1 MEEQIRDFTKG
12 PILRPLLAFSMP
24 ILLAL
29 FLQALYGAVDLLV
42 VGKYAL
48 ARDVSGVAIGSQIM
62 QTITGLVSSFAMGTT
77 VLIGQKIGAGKREEG
92 GRIIGT
98 SVAIFFLVGTALT
111 ALIPL
116 LSAALARAMN
126 APEEAFYQTRQYIA
140 ICGFGSVMI
149 VAYNVLGSILRGLG
163 DSRTPL
169 MTVAIASACNIA
181 GDLLLVAGLHMG
193 AAGAAIATA
202 ASQTISVL
210 ISIWIL
216 SRRTLPFTFTR
227 RDIRI
232 ESSIFRGIVRFG
244 TPIALQDLLVGLS
257 FLVILAIV
265 NSLGLTASAGLLVS
279 CLLGLSLGAGFYTL
293 TAAAAAA
300 MLFCLSALPKL
311 EVALK
316 DRSNHF
322 EVHLELTSSQR
333 LKEFVA
339 TIRELGLK
347 IDDIETNPAYINS
360 GLSVYSVAISITRK
374 ELKKFKTH
382 REIIDALAT
391 LEYVSHIEE
400 I

>member
-1 MEEQIRDFTKG
+1 MNAVND
-12 PILRPLLAFSMP
+12 PIVRLLLGNGSGEIGFWSVLVRILCSALLAAVIGTERSSKRHSAGLRTFMLVS
-24 ILLAL
+24 LAGTIAMMADLWLFEMTKNGL
-29 FLQALYGAVDLLV
+29 FLL
-42 VGKYAL
+42 
-48 ARDVSGVAIGSQIM
+48 
-62 QTITGLVSSFAMGTT
+62 
-77 VLIGQKIGAGKREEG
+77 
-92 GRIIGT
+92 
-98 SVAIFFLVGTALT
+98 SVAAVISTT
-111 ALIPL
+111 
-116 LSAALARAMN
+116 M
-126 APEEAFYQTRQYIA
+126 
-140 ICGFGSVMI
+140 
-149 VAYNVLGSILRGLG
+149 
-163 DSRTPL
+163 
-169 MTVAIASACNIA
+169 
-181 GDLLLVAGLHMG
+181 
-193 AAGAAIATA
+193 IAT
-202 ASQTISVL
+202 
-210 ISIWIL
+210 
-216 SRRTLPFTFTR
+216 
-227 RDIRI
+227 
-232 ESSIFRGIVRFG
+232 
-244 TPIALQDLLVGLS
+244 
-257 FLVILAIV
+257 
-265 NSLGLTASAGLLVS
+265 NSLFISSRNQIKGLTTSAGLLVS

-360 GLSVYSVAISITRK
+360 GLSVYSVAISVTRK